1 MENQTIKVEIE
12 GSPFLPEELEKW
24 KAKRVKKAC
33 RTLRLKLDSKGSAEE
48 IAQQLTTRKI
58 QMSTED
64 MLALLKGKL
73 GLSRLGMKLISGLSG
88 KRRRMAK
95 TRITA
100 QGISAERFSKR
111 LEALMI
117 EPDQNYRRVNLS
129 VYPEHY
135 VLRPNHGTLEVV
147 ETTGNAPLPTQF
159 FITFGD
165 EAGLMESRDPRYPF
179 QSAGIARLN
188 DQTEIGGVRHQ
199 FRDTTEG
206 LECLLCVEFPG
217 LCPKFLV
224 KAHQKHLAVE
234 FTNWLTWIL
243 AHQSEE

>member
-73 GLSRLGMKLISGLSG
+73 GLSRLGMKLINGLSG

-117 EPDQNYRRVNLS
+117 EPDQNYR
-129 VYPEHY
+129 
-135 VLRPNHGTLEVV
+135 
-147 ETTGNAPLPTQF
+147 
-159 FITFGD
+159 
-165 EAGLMESRDPRYPF
+165 
-179 QSAGIARLN
+179 
-188 DQTEIGGVRHQ
+188 
-199 FRDTTEG
+199 
-206 LECLLCVEFPG
+206 
-217 LCPKFLV
+217 
-224 KAHQKHLAVE
+224 
-234 FTNWLTWIL
+234 
-243 AHQSEE
+243 

>member
-58 QMSTED
+58 QMSTEG

-95 TRITA
+95 T
-100 QGISAERFSKR
+100 
-111 LEALMI
+111 
-117 EPDQNYRRVNLS
+117 
-129 VYPEHY
+129 
-135 VLRPNHGTLEVV
+135 
-147 ETTGNAPLPTQF
+147 
-159 FITFGD
+159 
-165 EAGLMESRDPRYPF
+165 
-179 QSAGIARLN
+179 
-188 DQTEIGGVRHQ
+188 
-199 FRDTTEG
+199 
-206 LECLLCVEFPG
+206 
-217 LCPKFLV
+217 
-224 KAHQKHLAVE
+224 
-234 FTNWLTWIL
+234 
-243 AHQSEE
+243 